1 VHCFDLVEAP
11 TRRLPLACEL
21 GPLDG
26 RTPLLRWQALRDR
39 AAPAAQ
45 LRDGQLEVRYQPGPG
60 GQEELR
66 SLTDADQECCSF
78 VTWSVVELEGHPV
91 LLVTS
96 PAESP
101 DAVEPIA
108 ALFEASRPHAE
119 ELAQ

>member
-1 VHCFDLVEAP
+1 MHSFDLVEAS
-11 TRRLPLACEL
+11 TRPLPLACDL
-21 GPLDG
+21 GPKDG
-26 RTPLLRWQALRDR
+26 RTRLLRWQALRDR

-60 GQEELR
+60 VHEELR
-66 SLTDADQECCSF
+66 ALANAEQECCPF

-101 DAVEPIA
+101 EAVEPIA
-108 ALFEASRPHAE
+108 ALFEVSRQHAE
-119 ELAQ
+119 ELSQ